1 MGILAKSDILFIPD
15 EAIMFWEPAGAMALS
30 IFLTIALFMAAYASA
45 YLIVS
50 GFFKTGRAIKK
61 IVQDKKED

>member
-1 MGILAKSDILFIPD
+1 
-15 EAIMFWEPAGAMALS
+15 MFWEPAGAMALS